1 MAVVRKCRRIFMNI
15 KLLWR
20 EMWVSELLL
29 HVQGRW
35 SMLRWLGILV
45 RSFLLGMLIYTFD
58 VCISVFYHHEIVL
71 ASIKSGK
78 DVLMEKTLAVT
89 VRAGRRVG

>member
-1 MAVVRKCRRIFMNI
+1 
-15 KLLWR
+15 
-20 EMWVSELLL
+20 
-29 HVQGRW
+29 
-35 SMLRWLGILV
+35 
-45 RSFLLGMLIYTFD
+45 MLIYTFD